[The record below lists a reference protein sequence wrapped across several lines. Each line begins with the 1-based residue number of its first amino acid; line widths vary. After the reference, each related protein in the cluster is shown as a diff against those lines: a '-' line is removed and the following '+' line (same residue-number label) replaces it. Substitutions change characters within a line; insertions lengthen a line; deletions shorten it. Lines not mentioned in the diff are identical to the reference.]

1 MNPLGIPQKE
11 LKAATDAVRSS
22 MLDTLPDEK
31 NCDHRFS
38 PKFEQNMA
46 ALIRRTNH
54 RRQIIRFT
62 RRTAAMFAVVLLGFS
77 FWLAMDLSA
86 RAAAHNWFN
95 WYFSNS
101 IVYRSDAP
109 VLDRE
114 LPRYE
119 LTRLPEGYT
128 HTVETSSYDDLAHT
142 RSRAIFCYNSQ
153 SDSTLVLLYG
163 ALDENTHYSLPVSQ
177 DTHTRGKVVLA
188 DTIADLYV
196 PLDTADPHYLFWSDD
211 DNGVF
216 FSLKVHGDSSVILN
230 IANSVSLVKS
240 TN

>member
-1 MNPLGIPQKE
+1 MNPLGIPEKE

-31 NCDHRFS
+31 DCDHRFS
-38 PKFEQNMA
+38 PEFEQNMA
-46 ALIRRTNH
+46 ALIRRTDR
-54 RRQIIRFT
+54 RRQIMCFT
-62 RRTAAMFAVVLLGFS
+62 RRTAAMFAVVLLGFG
-77 FWLAMDLSA
+77 FWLGMDVSA

-95 WYFSNS
+95 WYFSDR

-119 LTRLPEGYT
+119 LTWLPEGYT
-128 HTVETSSYDDLAHT
+128 QTSETSSYNDLAHT

-163 ALDENTHYSLPVSQ
+163 ALDEETHYLLPVSQ
-177 DTHTRGKVVLA
+177 DTHTREKIVLGDA
-188 DTIADLYV
+188 IADLYV
-196 PLDTADPHYLFWSDD
+196 PLDTADSHYLFWSDD
-211 DNGVF
+211 DSGVF

-230 IANSVSLVKS
+230 IARGVSLVKA
-240 TN
+240 TK